1 MITLTAAPTLRL
13 QLPAYTNVVM
23 HLIGCGG
30 TGSHIATGLGALAM
44 KLREGGKT
52 CQLVFHDGDRVE
64 QRNVGRQLFTV
75 ADIGQAK
82 SAVLAQRVSR
92 AYGLVVSHSGH
103 FMGGRAYALDSE
115 SLNVFVGAVDTP
127 AARQSIHKRVLSA
140 RGQVWWLDC
149 GNSNHSGQI
158 ALGNSASAKRL
169 PAPSALGLIRD
180 LPAPSLIYPELI
192 RPVAKARRQNCA
204 EALHTG
210 EQGLMINRLMAAW
223 ALGLL
228 HDFLFDTVRFH
239 ALDVDLHTGGTR
251 PHRLDEYFATQA
263 VQPKKTVAKGV

>member
-13 QLPAYTNVVM
+13 QIPTYTNVVL

-30 TGSHIATGLGALAM
+30 TGSHIATGLGSLAM

-75 ADIGQAK
+75 ADVGQTK

-103 FMGGRAYALDSE
+103 FIVSRAHAVDSA
-115 SLNVFVGAVDTP
+115 SLNIFIGAVDTP
-127 AARQSIHKRVLSA
+127 AARQIIHKRVLAA
-140 RGQVWWLDC
+140 RGRAWWLDC

-158 ALGNSASAKRL
+158 ALGNVASAKRL

-180 LPAPSLIYPELI
+180 LPAPSLVYPELI
-192 RPVAKARRQNCA
+192 RTVKVRRRSCA
-204 EALHTG
+204 ADLISG
-210 EQGLMINRLMAAW
+210 EQGWMINRLMAAW

-251 PHRLDEYFATQA
+251 PHRLDDYMD
-263 VQPKKTVAKGV
+263 KRR